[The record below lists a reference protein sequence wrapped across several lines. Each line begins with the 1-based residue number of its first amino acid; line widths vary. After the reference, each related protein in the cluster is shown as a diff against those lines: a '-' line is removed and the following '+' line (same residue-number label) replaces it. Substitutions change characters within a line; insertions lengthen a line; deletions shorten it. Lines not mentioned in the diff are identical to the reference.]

1 MSVRSTSL
9 KAIIIRF
16 LQEKGQPCY
25 LVDIYKELSTKV
37 EKKDSLS
44 FRAQIRG
51 ILNSSIKSNEGIFRR
66 VPKIKGL
73 YSICDTVDTD
83 IEKYIKEVDT
93 EEESNDSDKVTRE
106 EAVKIYNSYT
116 KLAYSV
122 ANKMHGTSCIVP
134 LDELHSSCRIGL
146 YKGACSYKS
155 KKAKSDGNSPIPYLK
170 KYVSGYL
177 LNTIREQKNW
187 NSRNINIDN
196 ENVANAL
203 SIDNIGELPDSSE
216 SFVEEIELKQ
226 LKEIIMSELKQH
238 LNSDEIDV
246 VVKRWG
252 LDNMGGLT
260 FKEIGKDICSQKDR
274 AYTNESAKS
283 LSWQIETNARKKLRK
298 NSVMLRKLFET
309 CCG

>member
-9 KAIIIRF
+9 KAMIIGF

-25 LVDIYKELSTKV
+25 LVDIYKELSDKV
-37 EKKDSLS
+37 KKKDSLS

-51 ILNSSIKSNEGIFRR
+51 ILNSSIRSNEGIFRR
-66 VPKIKGL
+66 VAKIKGL

-83 IEKYIKEVDT
+83 IERYIKEVDT
-93 EEESNDSDKVTRE
+93 VEENNNDKVSRE
-106 EAVKIYNSYT
+106 DAIKIYNSYA
-116 KLAYSV
+116 KLAYRA
-122 ANKMHGTSCIVP
+122 ANKLHGTSCIVP
-134 LDELHSSCRIGL
+134 LDELHSSCRIAL
-146 YKGACSYKS
+146 YKGACSYNL

-170 KYVSGYL
+170 KYVNGYL

-187 NSRNINIDN
+187 NSRNINMDN
-196 ENVANAL
+196 ENVASAL
-203 SIDNIGELPDSSE
+203 NLDNISELPDNSE
-216 SFVEEIELKQ
+216 NFVEEIELKQ

-238 LNSDEIDV
+238 LNSDEINV

-252 LDNMGGLT
+252 LDGMGSST
-260 FKEIGKDICSQKDR
+260 FKEIGQDMCSQKDR

-298 NSVMLRKLFET
+298 NSPILRKLFET
-309 CCG
+309 YCG